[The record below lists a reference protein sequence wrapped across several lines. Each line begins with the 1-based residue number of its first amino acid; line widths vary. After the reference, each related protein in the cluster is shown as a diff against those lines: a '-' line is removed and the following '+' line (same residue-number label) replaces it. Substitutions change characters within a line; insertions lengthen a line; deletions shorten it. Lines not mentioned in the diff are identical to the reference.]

1 MSFSFPQKIE
11 YFYICGSI
19 SRVIRPA
26 YFHFPKTGSK
36 NLILLPGAAVSG
48 RGLWWECG
56 CECDVDEVLVGEG
69 HPRPNDVH
77 VVVVGG
83 PSWGRQ
89 GEGRGQGRLVQ
100 GVGDGVARLDVSSSS
115 H

>member
-1 MSFSFPQKIE
+1 M
-11 YFYICGSI
+11 
-19 SRVIRPA
+19 
-26 YFHFPKTGSK
+26 
-36 NLILLPGAAVSG
+36 ILLPGAAVSG

-89 GEGRGQGRLVQ
+89 GEGWGQGRLVQ
-100 GVGDGVARLDVSSSS
+100 GVGDGVARLDVRPQSLLVDSSLPLSNRKS
-115 H
+115 